1 MKEQK
6 EKYESP
12 FMERTFVELESGF
25 CAASVAE
32 YTKSGSVK
40 TTGHE
45 LNEIDVTNESWNSID
60 NTGQN
65 GWE

>member
-25 CAASVAE
+25 CAASAQPA
-32 YTKSGSVK
+32 TISK
-40 TTGHE
+40 
-45 LNEIDVTNESWNSID
+45 ESTIKVDDYATIENDISF
-60 NTGQN
+60 N
-65 GWE
+65 

>member
-25 CAASVAE
+25 CAASADVANPNADNGRIKE
-32 YTKSGSVK
+32 HQVNTDF
-40 TTGHE
+40 TTGGDFSGTDWDAE
-45 LNEIDVTNESWNSID
+45 
-60 NTGQN
+60 
-65 GWE
+65 

>member
-25 CAASVAE
+25 CAASAQPATISSKSTIKVEE
-32 YTKSGSVK
+32 YET
-40 TTGHE
+40 
-45 LNEIDVTNESWNSID
+45 ID
-60 NTGQN
+60 NKITFD
-65 GWE
+65 

>member
-25 CAASVAE
+25 CAASADVANPNADNGRINPHE
-32 YTKSGSVK
+32 VNTDF
-40 TTGHE
+40 TTGGDFSGTDWDAE
-45 LNEIDVTNESWNSID
+45 
-60 NTGQN
+60 
-65 GWE
+65 